1 MCTGCRESFSTG
13 ATWRLI
19 LKYCVCIYIIF
30 TISICKV
37 TYTWKPDA
45 LHRNAIGAWWCLTM
59 KERFIEYIWKYA
71 VTSEHICKLIWFSA
85 VATRNFC
92 TFCLVQAPHQSQ
104 ILQLEKILL
113 LDAFVSRNCLARY
126 PTLWVTEQSCNIMQ
140 RVGLQDYPSKL
151 SSTCLREALHW
162 KYRSW
167 HSQQWPSPPEHKWS
181 RRLLRL
187 QRASHHNLSRPLI
200 WLVTSCNSIT
210 RHSVC
215 SLYQKHASNE
225 SLTNG
230 GENLCNC
237 IEGRGRWPV
246 QHCRKIK
253 HSDCS
258 IDCEEHPS
266 LL

>member
-1 MCTGCRESFSTG
+1 MFLHVSHKTSARSRRWGGRASTGTRERNMCTGCRESFSTG

-71 VTSEHICKLIWFSA
+71 VTSEHICKLIWFST

-140 RVGLQDYPSKL
+140 RSGVTGLPK
-151 SSTCLREALHW
+151 
-162 KYRSW
+162 
-167 HSQQWPSPPEHKWS
+167 
-181 RRLLRL
+181 
-187 QRASHHNLSRPLI
+187 
-200 WLVTSCNSIT
+200 
-210 RHSVC
+210 
-215 SLYQKHASNE
+215 
-225 SLTNG
+225 
-230 GENLCNC
+230 
-237 IEGRGRWPV
+237 
-246 QHCRKIK
+246 
-253 HSDCS
+253 
-258 IDCEEHPS
+258 
-266 LL
+266 